1 MVALYWVLGSKFAVG
16 ANVAVL
22 VAATYVTVPGTA
34 APPTPATAT
43 VNVPGAITVAEF
55 MASLKVAVIF
65 WLINALIGPF
75 RGFVE
80 ITVGIVPV
88 VKLHTYLLASASPS
102 KSLAPVVIVAVY

>member
-1 MVALYWVLGSKFAVG
+1 MVAVYCVLGNKLIVG
-16 ANVAVL
+16 AKVDVF

-43 VNVPGAITVAEF
+43 ENVPGATIVAEF
-55 MASLKVAVIF
+55 MAWLKIAVIF
-65 WLINALIGPF
+65 WFMGTVVAPF

-88 VKLHTYLLASASPS
+88 VKLHT
-102 KSLAPVVIVAVY
+102 